1 MAARACEAV
10 GDGGGPCGATPMQ
23 DAPYC
28 FWHNPETQQ
37 EATEARRLGGL
48 RRRREATVAGAY
60 AFEGLASVGHIRRLL
75 EVAVTDT
82 LSLENSIAR
91 SRTLAYLA
99 QVALKTLET
108 GELEERLAS
117 LEGAV
122 AGNSVALTSPIDGAP
137 LGVGFEL
144 DPVSRSVRM

>member
-1 MAARACEAV
+1 MATRVCEAV
-10 GDGGGPCGATPMQ
+10 GESGVPCGATPMHG
-23 DAPYC
+23 ASYC

-60 AFEGLASVGHIRRLL
+60 EFDGLASVSHIRRLL

-91 SRTLAYLA
+91 SRALAYLA

-117 LEGAV
+117 LEAAV
-122 AGNSVALTSPIDGAP
+122 AENRVGRGSAIDGDAA
-137 LGVGFEL
+137 GIDFVFEKEQ
-144 DPVSRSVRM
+144 P